1 MKIPKPLY
9 LSEIVEYGVAV
20 LLKNGISNA
29 KKEIEWICKK
39 KLNISNLFLIKK
51 NKTINIRENK
61 ILLEFINRR
70 KKQAPFQYIMGQA
83 PFYNQDFYVNQH
95 VLIPRPETEIIIEIV
110 KDKTFKNALD
120 LGTGS
125 GNIAIILSLQKV
137 AKNILAID
145 ISKEA
150 LKVAKKNIQKFNIS
164 NITLKCIDF
173 LNVKIDKKFDLI
185 VGNLPYI
192 SLDDYKNLPETIK
205 KYEPKKALTDLN
217 DGYKFYRYIAENF
230 NSLINKKGIMLLE
243 IGLENTKSNINELFK
258 SRGYKTQWYKDYNR
272 NFRIIKIEK

>member
-1 MKIPKPLY
+1 MKTPKSLY
-9 LSEIVEYGVAV
+9 LSDIIEYGVGI
-20 LLKNGISNA
+20 LLKKGISNA
-29 KKEIEWICKK
+29 KKEIEWVCEK
-39 KLNISNLFLIKK
+39 KLNISNFFLIKQ
-51 NKTINIRENK
+51 NKTINVSEKK

-70 KKQAPFQYIMGQA
+70 KKQEPFQYIIEQA

-120 LGTGS
+120 IGTGS

-150 LKVAKKNIQKFNIS
+150 LSVAKKNIRKFQIS

-185 VGNLPYI
+185 VGNPPYI
-192 SLDDYKNLPETIK
+192 SSDDYKNLPEMIK
-205 KYEPKKALTDLN
+205 KHEPKIALTDLN
-217 DGYKFYRYIAENF
+217 DGYKFYRYIADNF
-230 NSLINKKGIMLLE
+230 NFFINKNGIMLLE
-243 IGLENTKSNINELFK
+243 IGLENTKSNINKLFK
-258 SRGYKTQWYKDYNR
+258 SRGYKTQWYKDYNK
-272 NFRIIKIEK
+272 NFRIIKIKK